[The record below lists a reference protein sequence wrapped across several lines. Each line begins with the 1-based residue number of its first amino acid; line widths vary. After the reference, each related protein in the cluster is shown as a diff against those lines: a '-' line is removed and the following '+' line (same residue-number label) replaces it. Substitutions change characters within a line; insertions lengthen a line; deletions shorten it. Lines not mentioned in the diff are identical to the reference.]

1 MQLRNSLTG
10 LVVTPNQF
18 ERADSILRSISSR
31 LSVSS
36 RTGSR
41 LPPPANAEMSLPSF
55 NSFLNDLLLQ
65 PLPEQQQEETATEAS
80 ISSPEVTSDAAP
92 VPKRRKRQLT
102 EAEVKEKLL
111 SGLQSPSSS
120 PALRNENLFDR
131 SVDFGQVCRR
141 ILQLEREQN
150 LGLIDQV
157 FYIGGMVVEVLQH
170 QLATKNCARIAS
182 ELQKFGVFLGKTKVA
197 EAKRIYEL
205 CKKFPKL
212 RPVRTGFSPM
222 ELTQSVRHFENI
234 CSSDRDFWSQE

>member
-18 ERADSILRSISSR
+18 ERADSILRSISAM

-41 LPPPANAEMSLPSF
+41 VPPPANAEMNLPSF
-55 NSFLNDLLLQ
+55 ISFLNDLLLQ

-131 SVDFGQVCRR
+131 SVDFGQVCRN
-141 ILQLEREQN
+141 ILQHERELS

-157 FYIGGMVVEVLQH
+157 FISEEWLWKCSSTNWQ
-170 QLATKNCARIAS
+170 QKIALALPA
-182 ELQKFGVFLGKTKVA
+182 
-197 EAKRIYEL
+197 
-205 CKKFPKL
+205 
-212 RPVRTGFSPM
+212 
-222 ELTQSVRHFENI
+222 SVRSSV
-234 CSSDRDFWSQE
+234 CSWEKPKSRRQKEYTSSVKSSRN

>member
-1 MQLRNSLTG
+1 M
-10 LVVTPNQF
+10 TPNQF
-18 ERADSILRSISSR
+18 ERADSILRSISAM

-41 LPPPANAEMSLPSF
+41 VPPPANAEMSLPSF
-55 NSFLNDLLLQ
+55 NSFLNDPLLQ

-80 ISSPEVTSDAAP
+80 MSSPDVTSDAAP
-92 VPKRRKRQLT
+92 VPKRRKRQFT

-120 PALRNENLFDR
+120 PAVRNENLFDR

-170 QLATKNCARIAS
+170 QLATKKLRSHCQRAS
-182 ELQKFGVFLGKTKVA
+182 EVRCLPGKDQC
-197 EAKRIYEL
+197 RGG
-205 CKKFPKL
+205 KK
-212 RPVRTGFSPM
+212 
-222 ELTQSVRHFENI
+222 NI
-234 CSSDRDFWSQE
+234 RAL

>member
-1 MQLRNSLTG
+1 MQLRNLLTG

-18 ERADSILRSISSR
+18 ERADSILRSISAM
-31 LSVSS
+31 LSGSS
-36 RTGSR
+36 RTGSCV
-41 LPPPANAEMSLPSF
+41 PPPANAEMSLPSF

-141 ILQLEREQN
+141 ILQLDREQN

-157 FYIGGMVVEVLQH
+157 FLYRRNGCGSAPAPTRNKKLRSHCQ
-170 QLATKNCARIAS
+170 RAS
-182 ELQKFGVFLGKTKVA
+182 EVRCLPGKDKS
-197 EAKRIYEL
+197 RGG
-205 CKKFPKL
+205 KK
-212 RPVRTGFSPM
+212 
-222 ELTQSVRHFENI
+222 NI
-234 CSSDRDFWSQE
+234 RAL